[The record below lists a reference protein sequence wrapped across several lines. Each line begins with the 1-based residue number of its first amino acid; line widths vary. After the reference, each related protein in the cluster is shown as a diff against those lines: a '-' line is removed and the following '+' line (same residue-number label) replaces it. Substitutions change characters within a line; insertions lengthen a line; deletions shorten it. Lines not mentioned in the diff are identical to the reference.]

1 MNKSYFIQAFLIIL
15 FAAMFFIGFKEILP
29 KRIFPETSNLT
40 ENVIVDSLMLEAI
53 SDSEVVEKIEEPVLD
68 TLVIV
73 EDSNFLGA
81 FFQKLQ
87 ELETL
92 GKGSV
97 RIGYFGDS
105 MTDGDFI
112 VQDLRQLFQD
122 VYGGLGVGFLSITS
136 ESAATRASV
145 RHSYSNNWKTQ
156 SFVNV
161 KNPKSPF
168 GVSGRVSFV
177 KDSTGVS
184 WLEYKASGQKHI
196 TEIYSPVLFYGNS
209 KNKNASIEIS
219 YTGDTTKVVK
229 PLTTD
234 KKLNA
239 LSLSNNDVKGLKIR
253 FMGADS
259 IPFYGINSDNK
270 KGVHI
275 DNFSSRGN
283 SGLPL
288 SLLNAS
294 LMQEFEKYLGNYDLI
309 VLHFGAN
316 VLNYGKLD
324 YSWYVKGMTKVVNQI
339 KTCFPKASVLI
350 VSSADKSTKYEM
362 EMKTDLA
369 VVPLVEAQQKYA
381 EETQSGFINLY
392 ELMGGEGSMVKWV
405 EAEPSLATKDYTH
418 FNARG
423 SKKVAQLIY
432 DELMKKYQQ
441 FKETKTSRNISTNT
455 IEEVI
460 EEKKIDTTEIK
471 EDLTISKDTIEIKT
485 DSIFIPKEK
494 EVEKVE

>member
-15 FAAMFFIGFKEILP
+15 FAALFFIGFKDVLP

-53 SDSEVVEKIEEPVLD
+53 SDSEKVEEIEEQIPD
-68 TLVIV
+68 TLTFA
-73 EDSNFLGA
+73 ENGDYLGT
-81 FFQKLQ
+81 FFKKLQ
-87 ELETL
+87 ELEES

-105 MTDGDFI
+105 MTDGDLI

-122 VYGGLGVGFLSITS
+122 IYGGLGVGFVSITS
-136 ESAATRASV
+136 ESAATRGSV
-145 RHSYSNNWKTQ
+145 RHSYSNNWRTQ

-161 KNPKSPF
+161 KNPKRPF

-177 KDSTGVS
+177 KDSIGVA
-184 WLEYKASGQKHI
+184 WLEYKASLQKHI

-209 KNKNASIEIS
+209 ENKNASVEIS
-219 YTGDTTKVVK
+219 YSGDTTKVVK
-229 PLTTD
+229 PLITG

-239 LSLSNNDVKGLKIR
+239 LKLSDNNVKGLKIR
-253 FMGADS
+253 FIGADS
-259 IPFYGINSDNK
+259 IPFYGINSSNG

-294 LMQEFEKYLGNYDLI
+294 LMQEFEKHLGNYDLI

-324 YSWYVKGMTKVVNQI
+324 YSWYAKGMSKVVNQI
-339 KTCFPKASVLI
+339 KACFPKASVLI
-350 VSSADKSTKYEM
+350 ISSADKSTKYET

-392 ELMGGEGSMVKWV
+392 ELMGGKGSMVKWV
-405 EAEPSLATKDYTH
+405 GAEPSLATKDYTH

-432 DELMKKYQQ
+432 NELMEKYQH
-441 FKETKTSRNISTNT
+441 FKEIKQSKNIKN
-455 IEEVI
+455 ELVI
-460 EEKKIDTTEIK
+460 EEFEEKIDTIK
-471 EDLTISKDTIEIKT
+471 IRKDSIMLKDTIEIKA
-485 DSIFIPKEK
+485 DSILVPEEK
-494 EVEKVE
+494 EIEIVE